1 MFEHPQIVAR
11 GVMQEVEHPRL
22 GKMRTTRNPVLL
34 DHDGPAIDRHSPMLG
49 EHSEE
54 VLRELGYS
62 PAAIRELL
70 ASGVTRLAAARETK
84 IAAAE

>member
-1 MFEHPQIVAR
+1 
-11 GVMQEVEHPRL
+11 
-22 GKMRTTRNPVLL
+22 
-34 DHDGPAIDRHSPMLG
+34 MLG

-62 PAAIRELL
+62 PAAIQALVAE
-70 ASGVTRLAAARETK
+70 GVTKIAARETK

>member
-1 MFEHPQIVAR
+1 MNFDVIILGGGAAGLMCAIRAGQR
-11 GVMQEVEHPRL
+11 GRKVL
-22 GKMRTTRNPVLL
+22 LL

-62 PAAIRELL
+62 PAAIQALVAE
-70 ASGVTRLAAARETK
+70 GVTKIAARETK